1 MPTHE
6 DAAED
11 EARDAADGGDRAG
24 ANSTTK
30 MTVSRQ
36 ILHVLQTI
44 VQHAA
49 EAYHDKLKPLN
60 SVLCMLELS
69 HGFGKSFRTSH
80 VTHLGRRTRFPAPSG
95 LAHCHA
101 MNSL

>member
-44 VQHAA
+44 IQHAA
-49 EAYHDKLKPLN
+49 EAYHDKLKPLS

-69 HGFGKSFRTSH
+69 QVNYNSNPG
-80 VTHLGRRTRFPAPSG
+80 VIVAA
-95 LAHCHA
+95 LA
-101 MNSL
+101 